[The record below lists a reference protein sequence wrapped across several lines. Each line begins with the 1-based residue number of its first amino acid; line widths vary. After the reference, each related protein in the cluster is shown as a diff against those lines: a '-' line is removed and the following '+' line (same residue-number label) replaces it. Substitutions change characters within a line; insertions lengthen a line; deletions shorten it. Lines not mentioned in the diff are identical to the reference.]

1 MLSFFRAVL
10 WCSPPTPSQLRN
22 PGKGAFGDRLMGGAT
37 PYPIFATDTFTGE
50 VNLNLRDGHQIQDA
64 RQVMC
69 LKEVGKYEASAP
81 AWSKLRADALR
92 SYASRADGLIVGRG
106 TDGYPI
112 TSAAV
117 PNLAEVGRIR
127 ALTHARHRFNPDH
140 RRAHSLAQSDGGSR
154 TRNVLTAEDWPLEA
168 AFAHAAVLDRLNYA
182 NRRRA
187 YPEQRPATTSMIN
200 NGSSR
205 PSSSSSVAGRSPLV
219 ERAHTPPISPLA
231 LTTTSNRPLE
241 ESKKALSKASP
252 LPGGKSTIK
261 HRKRRPKVAPAPYAD
276 RI

>member
-1 MLSFFRAVL
+1 M
-10 WCSPPTPSQLRN
+10 WCSTPTPSQLRN

-37 PYPIFATDTFTGE
+37 PYPIFATDTFTGK
-50 VNLNLRDGHQIQDA
+50 VNLNLRGGHQIQDA

-92 SYASRADGLIVGRG
+92 SYALRADGLIVGRG
-106 TDGYPI
+106 SDGYPI
-112 TSAAV
+112 TSAVV
-117 PNLAEVGRIR
+117 PNSAEVGRTR

-140 RRAHSLAQSDGGSR
+140 RRAHNLAQSDGGSR
-154 TRNVLTAEDWPLEA
+154 TRNVLTAEAWPLEA
-168 AFAHAAVLDRLNYA
+168 TSAHTAILDRLNYA
-182 NRRRA
+182 NSRRA

-205 PSSSSSVAGRSPLV
+205 PSSSSSIAGSNTLV
-219 ERAHTPPISPLA
+219 ERAQTLNTSPLA
-231 LTTTSNRPLE
+231 LRTTSNSPL
-241 ESKKALSKASP
+241 KALGKASP
-252 LPGGKSTIK
+252 LPGGKSTTK

-276 RI
+276 RM